1 MPDTNAGYPVRLEAD
16 YPPDSSRLLAL
27 TAILFG
33 IKVLLLVPHLIV
45 VWFVSLAAALVAFV
59 GFFVVL
65 ITGRYPRGMWE
76 FVLGSLRWQIRINAW
91 QLGLTD
97 RYPPFTTR

>member
-1 MPDTNAGYPVRLEAD
+1 MPDTYEEYPVRLEAD
-16 YPPDSSRLLAL
+16 YPPESSRLLAL

-33 IKVLLLVPHLIV
+33 IKVLLLLPHLFLL
-45 VWFVSLAAALVAFV
+45 WFVGLASVIVALVGYFA
-59 GFFVVL
+59 VL

-76 FVLGSLRWQIRINAW
+76 FVLGVLRWQVRVNAW

-97 RYPPFTTR
+97 RYPPFSTR